1 MTWPLPTTPISFL
14 SQERHRTFFPSL
26 KHPEPAPIPRPF
38 LIHSVCSQCP
48 RGLLPPHPSA
58 PSSQLKQHPRH
69 SLPSYLNLSSSQDL
83 AMLGVALLT
92 CLYIYCVSPHSPL
105 HPLPQHTLA
114 HILLRGN
121 YSILFTAGSEVPAGL
136 ASPCS

>member
-1 MTWPLPTTPISFL
+1 M
-14 SQERHRTFFPSL
+14 
-26 KHPEPAPIPRPF
+26 
-38 LIHSVCSQCP
+38 
-48 RGLLPPHPSA
+48 
-58 PSSQLKQHPRH
+58 
-69 SLPSYLNLSSSQDL
+69 Y
-83 AMLGVALLT
+83 ALLAKKVSPPEWRALWSRMRT
-92 CLYIYCVSPHSPL
+92 AETSPHSPL